1 MKNNYAESST
11 IWRLFQNIWIAKEK
25 TTLLSHAL
33 FIYEKS
39 PILNFKQSFFSYK
52 SPYNKQTLHLSHKDI
67 SVFLL

>member
-25 TTLLSHAL
+25 TTLISHAL

-39 PILNFKQSFFSYK
+39 PILNFKQSFFS
-52 SPYNKQTLHLSHKDI
+52 
-67 SVFLL
+67 